1 MLADNESASKLYERC
16 GFKYEG
22 EFHDHLNIGGK
33 YMNWKWYGLLE
44 NEYNGKLLQGVMA
57 GRLYDI
63 LNHLEG
69 MVG

>member
-1 MLADNESASKLYERC
+1 
-16 GFKYEG
+16 
-22 EFHDHLNIGGK
+22 
-33 YMNWKWYGLLE
+33 MNWKWYGLLE

-69 MVG
+69 MVA